1 MTDVIGD
8 LLKKYKSDLSEL
20 SLNTYKNNCYKVLEM
35 ADQHPENINYFVTDT
50 MNIIEML
57 RAKYKSP
64 NTLKTKYASII
75 VIIRCMELDNQSD
88 ADKFNYNLSIQLLT
102 NEIVKLSEQIKA
114 ELATGEKTKS
124 QEENWLTES
133 DKIKIDMHLK
143 SLIKLDIK
151 TPADLLDMRNY
162 VMYNLYQS
170 LPTRNDFADSKLIF
184 QPPKKSL
191 DLSTDVNYVILNK
204 RDKSVKYILNVYKTA
219 STYGQKVIDL
229 EAYLYPMLLEYKKA
243 KEKFSS
249 NPSLFL
255 NSDATESLSRNRMS
269 VIYSQLGKIVGKKLG
284 TSLNRHQAVS
294 ETMPLE
300 KMKKLAG
307 KMGHSVQEAMD
318 VYAKI

>member
-1 MTDVIGD
+1 MTDVIGN
-8 LLKKYKSDLSEL
+8 LLKKYKSDLSDL
-20 SLNTYKNNCYKVLEM
+20 SLNTYKNNVQKVLQM
-35 ADQHPENINYFVTDT
+35 SGQPLDNINYLVTDT
-50 MNIIEML
+50 MKIIELL
-57 RAKYKSP
+57 RAKYKSA

-75 VIIRCMELDNQSD
+75 VIIRCLELDD
-88 ADKFNYNLSIQLLT
+88 KDAADKFNYNLSIQLLT

-114 ELATGEKTKS
+114 ELATGQKTKS
-124 QEENWLTES
+124 QEKNWLTEA
-133 DKIKIDMHLK
+133 DRIKIDMHLK
-143 SLIKLDIK
+143 SLIKHDIK
-151 TPADLLDMRNY
+151 TPADLIDMRNY
-162 VMYNLYQS
+162 VMYNLYES

-191 DLSTDVNYVILNK
+191 DLSTDCNYVILNK
-204 RDKSVKYILNVYKTA
+204 REKSVRYLLNVYKTA
-219 STYGQKVIDL
+219 GTYGQKSIEL
-229 EAYLYPMLLEYKKA
+229 PSYLYPMLLEYKKS

-249 NPSLFL
+249 TPSLFL

-294 ETMPLE
+294 DTMPLE